1 MEVSVKNDLVSMDIL
16 VSEVSAIF
24 AKMMEFWQNDD
35 FFMRKLKSAYDCIII
50 KVSVKM
56 VD

>member
-1 MEVSVKNDLVSMDIL
+1 MNDLVSINIL

-24 AKMMEFWQNDD
+24 AKIMEFCQNDD
-35 FFMRKLKSAYDCIII
+35 YLMRKLKSAYDCTII
-50 KVSVKM
+50 KVLFKL